1 MEIEIEKENNDL
13 LNESKN
19 EEINKNLTVKKEED
33 LNENENATE
42 MEGELSVNDNLK
54 LITSDDEST
63 KLNDS
68 FDDGTVEEE
77 TVLIKDKITSP
88 RGFKRKPEDELSS
101 DEEFAGFDDADNNSP
116 SKNHKSKK
124 LKENIE
130 NRNESILQI
139 KEKKTHTRP
148 VPLTDPSFL
157 EPFKYGWKRE
167 MVLRATPGVSK
178 EKGEIYYITPTGKR
192 LRTRNEIALNLH
204 DDLTLTNFTLIKE
217 ALGADPDFEIIRS
230 AKTINSKRTSIE
242 PIHGNLQSP
251 VIVTGKRIPKPK
263 VPKGVSPPP
272 YKGSGKVSLILIF
285 FCL

>member
-1 MEIEIEKENNDL
+1 MEIETEKDIGDL

-19 EEINKNLTVKKEED
+19 VEIRENLTLQEEEAAED
-33 LNENENATE
+33 
-42 MEGELSVNDNLK
+42 MEGELSVNDKLK
-54 LITSDDEST
+54 LITSDDES
-63 KLNDS
+63 KLDDS

-77 TVLIKDKITSP
+77 TVLTKEENKLSP

-101 DEEFAGFDDADNNSP
+101 DEEFAGFDDAEDSP
-116 SKNHKSKK
+116 SKNHRSKK
-124 LKENIE
+124 LKENIIVEFE
-130 NRNESILQI
+130 NRNESAVQL
-139 KEKKTHTRP
+139 KEKKIHTRP
-148 VPLTDPSFL
+148 VPLTDPIFL

-230 AKTINSKRTSIE
+230 AKNINSKRSSIE
-242 PIHGNLQSP
+242 PVHSNLTP
-251 VIVTGKRIPKPK
+251 VIGKRIPKPK
-263 VPKGVSPPP
+263 APKGVSPPP
-272 YKGSGKVSLILIF
+272 YKGSGKVSLLLIF
-285 FCL
+285 NQLKLIN

>member
-1 MEIEIEKENNDL
+1 MEIEIEKEIGDL

-19 EEINKNLTVKKEED
+19 EEINKNLTAKEEEE
-33 LNENENATE
+33 LNENATE

-54 LITSDDEST
+54 LITSDDESS

-68 FDDGTVEEE
+68 FDDGPVKDEPI
-77 TVLIKDKITSP
+77 LIKEKNPSP

-101 DEEFAGFDDADNNSP
+101 DEEFAGFDDADNSP

-130 NRNESILQI
+130 NRNETVLQL
-139 KEKKTHTRP
+139 KEKKVHTRP
-148 VPLTDPSFL
+148 VPLTDPIFL

-178 EKGEIYYITPTGKR
+178 EKGEIYYITPSGKR
-192 LRTRNEIALNLH
+192 LRTRNEIDLNLH
-204 DDLTLTNFTLIKE
+204 EGLTLTNFTLIKE

-230 AKTINSKRTSIE
+230 AKNINSKRNSIE
-242 PIHGNLQSP
+242 PIGNLTP
-251 VIVTGKRIPKPK
+251 VIGKRIPKPK

-272 YKGSGKVSLILIF
+272 YKGSGKVSFCYSIF
-285 FCL
+285 VF